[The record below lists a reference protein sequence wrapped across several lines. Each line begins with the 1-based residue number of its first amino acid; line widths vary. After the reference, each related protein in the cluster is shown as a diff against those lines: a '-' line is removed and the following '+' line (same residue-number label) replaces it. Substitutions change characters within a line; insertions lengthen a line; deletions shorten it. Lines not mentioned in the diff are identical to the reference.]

1 MGYYASSDLDTDA
14 AYTCHTSGTGSPTIT
29 RFLQD
34 SRSDQYLEPPTDD
47 LSDTASNKN
56 NMNGDR
62 SKPTKKDLINNLRTY
77 QQNTSRPLTQAS
89 MVRRTGLP
97 QSSHPAAHVHNATAQ
112 PPNPYML
119 CHYTHTPYSIPLSWA
134 PVEDATHKQ
143 IRQLVTGVSNNYQ
156 GNPHLQTNQSANIP
170 DELNTS
176 VWVTNLPPG
185 LTHKILL
192 DNVRDCGKVWAAVI
206 NEAGLH
212 HFAAAAK
219 IVFFDVAGAQNL
231 LRQAREG
238 KFVVDGYIPRVIHN
252 RIKTEAKPLGP
263 KSRILH
269 IEGPSCVV
277 NQSYLTTLFSYARIT
292 WQDEEVI
299 VLSNNGTLTR
309 LEWRFGSY
317 RCQAE
322 TARYLIDRVKRCTLL
337 PPDQAAIWQG
347 VAVHFGVDPCAPNP
361 GKYSASR

>member
-1 MGYYASSDLDTDA
+1 MGYYASSDLDTDD
-14 AYTCHTSGTGSPTIT
+14 AYTCHTSATGSPITIT

-34 SRSDQYLEPPTDD
+34 SRSDQYLVPPTDD
-47 LSDTASNKN
+47 LTDTASNKN

-62 SKPTKKDLINNLRTY
+62 SKPINKNLINNLEIN

-97 QSSHPAAHVHNATAQ
+97 QPSHLVHNATARS
-112 PPNPYML
+112 PNPYML
-119 CHYTHTPYSIPLSWA
+119 SYDTHTPYPLPRA
-134 PVEDATHKQ
+134 PVEDATRKQ
-143 IRQLVTGVSNNYQ
+143 IKQLVTSVSNNYL
-156 GNPHLQTNQSANIP
+156 GNPYLSTNQSANVP

-176 VWVTNLPPG
+176 VWITNLPPG
-185 LTHKILL
+185 ITHKILL
-192 DNVRDCGKVWAAVI
+192 DNVRNCGKVWAAVI

-299 VLSNNGTLTR
+299 ILSNNGLLTR

-337 PPDQAAIWQG
+337 PPDQATIWQG